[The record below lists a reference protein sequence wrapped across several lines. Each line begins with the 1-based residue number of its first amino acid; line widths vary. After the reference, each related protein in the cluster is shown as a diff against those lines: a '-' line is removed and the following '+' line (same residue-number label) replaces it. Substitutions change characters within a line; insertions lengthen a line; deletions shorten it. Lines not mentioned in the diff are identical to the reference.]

1 MTAAPVDPGHGSGTD
16 ARGGCERVLL
26 LTYISPLEKWG
37 SAQRTRHLIEALLR
51 HGSVDVLVL
60 KFERRGTPVA
70 PVTVTE
76 FRGAR
81 VIEVAVA
88 VSGLTSR
95 PRFDLP
101 SDYITRCVEQH
112 VDLAG
117 YNLFVSRYVKP
128 ALKLTLPPHIPVVV
142 DFDDAVY
149 EPPWRAL
156 TTLKMWGGACAR
168 LLNDRLLVRLR
179 LRVHPHSHYFFCRE
193 AERRHFPSLPG
204 SILPNM
210 PTAPARDGPPSF
222 DSPSRPALMFVG
234 LLDYMPNT
242 DAVDWFL
249 SEIWPRIRAAV
260 PEARFLVVGTGAP
273 ELLAAWVQHPGVEA
287 LGFVDSLADA
297 YAQATASVVPMRG
310 GAGTNIKALEPF
322 HYGRP
327 VIATRQVLE
336 GYDSLFRDGQD
347 MLAADD
353 ARTFAEHCIALLDNP
368 ARARELA
375 RSGYQRLSTHLT
387 TEYFGSI
394 VDSAVTPLLSGGG
407 SSMASHTSRP

>member
-1 MTAAPVDPGHGSGTD
+1 MQLPPSPAKRRIA
-16 ARGGCERVLL
+16 L
-26 LTYISPLEKWG
+26 LTYISPLQKWG
-37 SAQRTRHLIEALLR
+37 SAQRSRHLIDALLR
-51 HGSVDVLVL
+51 HGAVDVVVL
-60 KFERRGTPVA
+60 RFDRRGTEA
-70 PVTVTE
+70 PPNSVSD
-76 FRGAR
+76 FHGAR
-81 VIEVAVA
+81 VIEIGVMVG
-88 VSGLTSR
+88 GLPSR
-95 PRFDLP
+95 PRFDLA
-101 SDYITRCVEQH
+101 SDHVTRTVEQH
-112 VDLAG
+112 VDLNS
-117 YNLFVSRYVKP
+117 YDLFVSRYVKP
-128 ALKLTLPPHIPVVV
+128 ALKLRLPPQVPVVV

-156 TTLKMWGGACAR
+156 STPKMWVGAFTR
-168 LLNDRLLVRLR
+168 LLNDRLLVRMR
-179 LRVHPHSHYFFCRE
+179 LACRPHAHYFFCRE
-193 AERRHFPSLPG
+193 AERRHFPALPG
-204 SILPNM
+204 SVLPNL
-210 PTAPARDGPPSF
+210 PAAPARPGPPSF
-222 DSPSRPALMFVG
+222 DAPARPALMFVG

-249 SEIWPRIRAAV
+249 ADIWPRVRAAV
-260 PEARFLVVGTGAP
+260 PDARFLIVGSGAD
-273 ELLAAWVQHPGVEA
+273 ELLARWRAHAGVET

-353 ARTFAEHCIALLDNP
+353 ARTFAEHCIALLDSP

-387 TEYFGSI
+387 TEHFGRI
-394 VDSAVTPLLSGGG
+394 VDSAVAPLLSG
-407 SSMASHTSRP
+407 SAVNTAARISRS